1 MAVVGGVMEWNG
13 VHGQGPGVFLL
24 ARVLEAQGADP
35 LIMKVRLPVTIT
47 MVLVRRRR

>member
-13 VHGQGPGVFLL
+13 VHGQGLDVFLL
-24 ARVLEAQGADP
+24 ARVLLRVADP
-35 LIMKVRLPVTIT
+35 LIMKVRLPVMIT